1 MKNILPSLGFKG
13 LGLAAS
19 WKQLQNLKI
28 PVLVYVKHREQDHF
42 SVLSGVNDNYAK
54 LSDPSLGKRTLTRGQ
69 FKDIWETRK
78 KKGLEGK
85 MLAII
90 PIDGD
95 QKNLLTVVF

>member
-1 MKNILPSLGFKG
+1 MKNIFPSLGFKG

-19 WKQLQNLKI
+19 WKQLQTLKI

-69 FKDIWETRK
+69 FKIFGRQERK
-78 KKGLEGK
+78 KGSKEK
-85 MLAII
+85 C
-90 PIDGD
+90 
-95 QKNLLTVVF
+95 